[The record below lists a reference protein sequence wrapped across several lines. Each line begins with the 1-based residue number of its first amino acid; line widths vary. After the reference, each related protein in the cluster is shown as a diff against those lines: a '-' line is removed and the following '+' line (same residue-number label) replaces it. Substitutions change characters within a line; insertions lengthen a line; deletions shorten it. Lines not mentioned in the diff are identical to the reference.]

1 MSSSD
6 ICLGNNVFVIVV
18 VIVVALDPYALV
30 SPFVRSF
37 LESPSHRDL
46 VVLGFHSILKAAHL
60 LL

>member
-30 SPFVRSF
+30 SC
-37 LESPSHRDL
+37 
-46 VVLGFHSILKAAHL
+46 
-60 LL
+60 